1 MTDQLSVLV
10 VDDQALFREIANSM
24 FEVTGEFK
32 VIAEAEDGVDA
43 IAAYKRN
50 RPDLVLMDIQMARM
64 NGLEATREILS
75 DGWLRTGDLGRLDAD
90 GYLFLTGRSTDL
102 IVIQWAQEHEFV
114 VLTFDEDFTDQR
126 GIGASN
132 HHGIIRLRVWP
143 TSVEEIIRA
152 LQRLI
157 ESVETQEISGALIIV
172 GRNNIRVRPPRQ
184 PS

>member
-1 MTDQLSVLV
+1 MPIGDEPSVLQILL
-10 VDDQALFREIANSM
+10 DQNIPRAIGRWLQESKPEWEIAHTS
-24 FEVTGEFK
+24 EVGL
-32 VIAEAEDGVDA
+32 DG
-43 IAAYKRN
+43 
-50 RPDLVLMDIQMARM
+50 
-64 NGLEATREILS
+64 
-75 DGWLRTGDLGRLDAD
+75 
-90 GYLFLTGRSTDL
+90 STDL